1 MFEEMMEK
9 TLKFDENYSSID
21 SRNSVNSKHGKHEES
36 HVRTQYNQIAQN
48 QWQRENIKSS

>member
-48 QWQRENIKSS
+48 Q